1 MLNQKAL
8 TAFIPIYGFN
18 NSQRQ
23 LAEPVRANTLLH
35 AKALNFE
42 LQTDPKTP
50 AAFDFQAY
58 SLLFP

>member
-23 LAEPVRANTLLH
+23 LAEPVRANTSLH
-35 AKALNFE
+35 AEAMKFKL
-42 LQTDPKTP
+42 
-50 AAFDFQAY
+50 
-58 SLLFP
+58 